1 MCLLY
6 NFLHITVEIRAVLE
20 GGGFKPNYF
29 GKTRD
34 VHYSSSGMQVLS
46 GLSRSQTDPVL
57 VLQGSVGTDISLASH
72 LQPAC
77 PEARINCKL

>member
-6 NFLHITVEIRAVLE
+6 NFLHITVEIKAVLE

-34 VHYSSSGMQVLS
+34 VPYSWSGMQVLS
-46 GLSRSQTDPVL
+46 GISRSQTDPVP
-57 VLQGSVGTDISLASH
+57 VLHRIGWYGSLAGFT
-72 LQPAC
+72 PATSL
-77 PEARINCKL
+77 PSSENKL

>member
-6 NFLHITVEIRAVLE
+6 NFLHITVEIKAVLE

-34 VHYSSSGMQVLS
+34 VHCSSSGMQVFS
-46 GLSRSQTDPVL
+46 GLSRCQTEPVPVL
-57 VLQGSVGTDISLASH
+57 AGSVGTDISLASH